1 MTMVASSTTGHCLF
15 LALLL
20 LLSSAAY
27 GQLSTSFYDTSCPT
41 LQSTVRSVVSSAI
54 NSNSRMG
61 ASLLR
66 LFFHDCFV
74 QVRYCFAESHM
85 HLQLCDLYNSSNQS
99 HVYNILNF
107 I

>member
-1 MTMVASSTTGHCLF
+1 MMASSTTGHCMF
-15 LALLL
+15 LALL

-27 GQLSTSFYDTSCPT
+27 GQLSTSFYDTSCPA
-41 LQSTVRSVVSSAI
+41 LQSTVRSVVTNAI

-74 QVRYCFAESHM
+74 QVQIKRRGIAE
-85 HLQLCDLYNSSNQS
+85 LIQN
-99 HVYNILNF
+99 
-107 I
+107 